1 MFLQEI
7 KMVFYSFREGFVL
20 KRTNPFFVVNARQFH
35 RGVGKNGQN
44 LTDDL
49 SAFTDTFTN
58 VNEISQHPDSLTLI
72 LIPL

>member
-20 KRTNPFFVVNARQFH
+20 KRANPFFVAKARQIH
-35 RGVGKNGQN
+35 SGVLQNGQN

-58 VNEISQHPDSLTLI
+58 VNEISHRPPSLTLI